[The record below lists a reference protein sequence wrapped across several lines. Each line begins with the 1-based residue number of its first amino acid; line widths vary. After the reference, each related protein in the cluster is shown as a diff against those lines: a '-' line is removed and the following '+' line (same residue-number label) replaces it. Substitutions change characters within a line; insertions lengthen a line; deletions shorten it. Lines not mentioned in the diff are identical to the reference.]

1 MHIISSLLSE
11 LEMEYNKWNNG
22 INQIK
27 EKDMN
32 WSEFGSV
39 RNNEQFKNDADIIIF
54 PDFFKDNFQSIVDVI
69 SWQLRF
75 IFGNNCFRNKS
86 L

>member
-54 PDFFKDNFQSIVDVI
+54 PDNFQSIVDVI

>member
-69 SWQLRF
+69 SWQWF

>member
-11 LEMEYNKWNNG
+11 LEIEYNKWNNG

-32 WSEFGSV
+32 
-39 RNNEQFKNDADIIIF
+39 
-54 PDFFKDNFQSIVDVI
+54 
-69 SWQLRF
+69 
-75 IFGNNCFRNKS
+75 
-86 L
+86 